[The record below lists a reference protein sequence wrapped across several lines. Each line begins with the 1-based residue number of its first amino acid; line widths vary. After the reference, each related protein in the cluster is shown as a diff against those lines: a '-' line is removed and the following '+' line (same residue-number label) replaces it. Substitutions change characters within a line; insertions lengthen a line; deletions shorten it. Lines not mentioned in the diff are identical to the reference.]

1 MASLY
6 DAGYGGDQAAAGRGQ
21 ALAVPMNQAVPN
33 EVSPYA
39 KMQKQ
44 MTAGGTAGGGRAADD
59 EETRRRRAAA
69 GAQNEMTFRQ
79 MQGAGVARPAPPPAQ
94 QPMQPMQPEQQMQR
108 MPRGQQPVLQYAPP
122 PDQRQQAMQ
131 AAQQAYAPQQQVN
144 QAQQQMV
151 NLRQMGGQQPVLTQ
165 APARALQQAY
175 PQAQQQM
182 QMGQGDPFYQNWL
195 QSMQGT
201 VDPRRVG
208 QFEAHSQMLRQASA
222 NRTPETNA
230 LMQQAQAMGMDPMA
244 VLMDPQGFQQQL
256 AQGRGQQPVLYGGG
270 GVGGAIVPQPPQQQD
285 LATPMDQSTMYGNED
300 VWRSGGD
307 MPLANVP
314 MTPQPSVQGMPRG
327 QQPVLYGA
335 DDTWRSGGD
344 MPQSNV
350 PTGVAPYAQPMQP
363 QAPTEQVNPPMPV
376 YQAQPPMQQPMQQQ
390 APGATPGAPAVGT
403 MPQFTGDINAY
414 LGQALNNPGGYSFDE
429 TKKLYERLGQNID
442 DDFSQR
448 NVALREEMAAR
459 GLSDSSIQG
468 GRLADLNVGR
478 RSAQQDLLQGLGSQQ
493 AQALFGQQT
502 GFLDRLLGL
511 RGQDQTAAYQQG
523 QLGLGQGELNRGL
536 MNDQDRLMLQLL
548 GVGDF

>member
-21 ALAVPMNQAVPN
+21 VQAVPMNQAVPN

-39 KMQKQ
+39 KMQKR
-44 MTAGGTAGGGRAADD
+44 MTAGGTAGGGSAADD
-59 EETRRRRAAA
+59 EEQRRRRAAA
-69 GAQNEMTFRQ
+69 GAQNDMTFRQ
-79 MQGAGVARPAPPPAQ
+79 MQGAGVARPAPPPPQ
-94 QPMQPMQPEQQMQR
+94 QPDQQMQR
-108 MPRGQQPVLQYAPP
+108 MPRAQQPVLQYAPAQ

-131 AAQQAYAPQQQVN
+131 AAQQAYAPQQPVN

-151 NLRQMGGQQPVLTQ
+151 NMRRQMGAQPAQPQDLAQ
-165 APARALQQAY
+165 ALQQAY
-175 PQAQQQM
+175 PQAQQPQQM
-182 QMGQGDPFYQNWL
+182 QM
-195 QSMQGT
+195 
-201 VDPRRVG
+201 
-208 QFEAHSQMLRQASA
+208 QMS
-222 NRTPETNA
+222 
-230 LMQQAQAMGMDPMA
+230 
-244 VLMDPQGFQQQL
+244 
-256 AQGRGQQPVLYGGG
+256 GQQPMSYGDG
-270 GVGGAIVPQPPQQQD
+270 GVGGAMAPQPPQQQA
-285 LATPMDQSTMYGNED
+285 LATPMDQSTLYGNED

-307 MPLANVP
+307 MPQSNVP
-314 MTPQPSVQGMPRG
+314 MTPQPSVQRMPRG
-327 QQPVLYGA
+327 EQPVLYGI
-335 DDTWRSGGD
+335 DDVYRSGGD

-350 PTGVAPYAQPMQP
+350 PTSVAPYAQPMQPTMP
-363 QAPTEQVNPPMPV
+363 QAPTEQVNPPMPG
-376 YQAQPPMQQPMQQQ
+376 YQAQQPMQSPMQQQ
-390 APGATPGAPAVGT
+390 APAGTPGAPAVGT

-414 LGQALNNPGGYSFDE
+414 IGQALNNPGGYSFDE

-511 RGQDQTAAYQQG
+511 RGQDQSAAYQQG
-523 QLGLGQGELNRGL
+523 QLGLGQAELNRGL
-536 MNDQDRLMLQLL
+536 MNDQDRFMLSLL